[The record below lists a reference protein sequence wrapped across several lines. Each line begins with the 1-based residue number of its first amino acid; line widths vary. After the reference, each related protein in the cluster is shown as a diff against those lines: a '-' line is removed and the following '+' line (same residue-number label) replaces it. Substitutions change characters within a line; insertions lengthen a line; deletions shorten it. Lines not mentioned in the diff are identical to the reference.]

1 MATLKMA
8 NMTPSKMAVNMT
20 PSNSVLPSNI
30 ESNISMEISEI
41 TSEHKRGMRLNTT
54 ERPTRSSKKNNPT
67 SSHVKAIYQIVCT
80 CIYILPHYEIHVHAY
95 SFILKLFIYS

>member
-1 MATLKMA
+1 MIPSKMAANMATLKMA

-54 ERPTRSSKKNNPT
+54 ERL
-67 SSHVKAIYQIVCT
+67 AILLNCT
-80 CIYILPHYEIHVHAY
+80 
-95 SFILKLFIYS
+95 FK